1 MKKVISETE
10 PDAEIFAFAELEKT
24 LSYVKM
30 NQPEVAF
37 ISVENTDGRGY
48 FLIKKMKSLS
58 PHTNVIAVASQYR
71 FEQELM
77 SLRISGYV
85 TEKLTRNIVLDE
97 MANLRYVESG

>member
-1 MKKVISETE
+1 MKKVIRETE
-10 PDAEIFAFAELEKT
+10 PDADIRTFAKTGETLDFVAE
-24 LSYVKM
+24 

-58 PHTNVIAVASQYR
+58 PQTNVIAVASRCR

-85 TEKLTRNIVLDE
+85 TERFTNEIVREE
-97 MANLRYVESG
+97 MANLRYAASG